1 MLTPPQA
8 GTRWDVI
15 VVGAGHNGLT
25 AGALLARAGLSTLVL
40 ERRDVV
46 GGCCVTEEIAPGC
59 RASTTSYIASML
71 RPEVIRQLDLGSH
84 GLRMVPC
91 EPALQVAL
99 DGGQVVAAWNDPA
112 RTAAEIERFSPADA
126 RSYLAADAEL
136 KALAARLQPLF
147 LDLPPDTRA
156 TGLRGGRELLRLG
169 RRLRAVRGRELE
181 GLTTLLTG
189 SLGQF
194 IDSRF
199 SSRQAK
205 ALLLANNLYGKHGGP
220 YQPGTLIGLAFHL
233 LSGGEHAEQGFFGH
247 VLGGMGAISGAIAS
261 AGRAAGMQIATGT
274 QVAQILVNGGR
285 AAGVALAD
293 GTEIAADTVLSGA
306 DPKRTFLHL
315 VDAAELPGDFRAAVG
330 GIRMDGPCGK
340 VNLVLGAEPQVRGM
354 PADAGPGRRALF
366 TLPPDLAVADACYDH
381 AKRGVLAGADQLFI
395 DCVVA
400 SAVDPSLAPPGRHI
414 MTCFV
419 QYLPYRLAEGTW
431 DGRRDELGDRVL
443 ARIGRFAPNVP
454 GAVIARQVLTPLDL
468 EREYGLTEGN
478 IFHGDI
484 ALDQLF
490 HMRPVPGWARYATP
504 VPGLYL
510 CGAGA
515 HPGGGV
521 TGAPGYNAARR
532 VLADL
537 RRQRRRPRA
546 PGHVT
551 RSRAAGTGRRQRR
564 PGAET
569 APTRGDDLPT
579 AVPPGAPSSEPGEV
593 PASTPPVRR
602 TTREVGQSARQAF
615 PGGAR

>member
-1 MLTPPQA
+1 M
-8 GTRWDVI
+8 
-15 VVGAGHNGLT
+15 VGAGHNGLT
-25 AGALLARAGLSTLVL
+25 AGALLARAGLATLVV

-71 RPEVIRQLDLGSH
+71 RPEVIRELNLGSH

-99 DGGQVVAAWNDPA
+99 EGGEVLAAWNDPDQ
-112 RTAAEIERFSPADA
+112 TAAEIARFSAADA
-126 RSYLAADAEL
+126 RAYLAADAEL
-136 KALAARLQPLF
+136 RGLAARLQPLF
-147 LDLPPDTRA
+147 TELPPDTRA
-156 TGLRGGRELLRLG
+156 TGLRGGREVLRLA
-169 RRLRAVRGRELE
+169 RRLRGVRGRELE
-181 GLTTLLTG
+181 GLTILLTG

-194 IDSRF
+194 IDARF
-199 SSRQAK
+199 ESRQAK

-233 LSGGEHAEQGFFGH
+233 LTGGEHAEQGFFGH
-247 VLGGMGAISGAIAS
+247 VLGGMGAISDAIAS
-261 AGRAAGMQIATGT
+261 AGRAAGLQIATSAP
-274 QVAQILVNGGR
+274 VARILVKGGR
-285 AAGVALAD
+285 AAGVALED
-293 GTEIAADTVLSGA
+293 GTEITAGTVLSCA
-306 DPKRTFLHL
+306 DPKRTFLQL
-315 VDAAELPGDFRAAVG
+315 VDKADLPEDFRAAVG

-340 VNLVLGAEPQVRGM
+340 VNLVLDAEPQVRGM

-366 TLPPDLAVADACYDH
+366 TLPPDLAVADACYDR
-381 AKRGVLAGADQLFI
+381 AKRGELADADQLFI

-400 SAVDPSLAPPGRHI
+400 SAVDGSLAPPGRHI

-431 DGRRDELGDRVL
+431 DSRRDELGDRVL
-443 ARIGRFAPNVP
+443 ARIGQFAPNVP
-454 GAVIARQVLTPLDL
+454 AAVVARQVLTPLDL

-478 IFHGDI
+478 IFHGDV
-484 ALDQLF
+484 AVDQLF

-537 RRQRRRPRA
+537 RR
-546 PGHVT
+546 G
-551 RSRAAGTGRRQRR
+551 RSSSGGGGSSSSSRGRGRR
-564 PGAET
+564 
-569 APTRGDDLPT
+569 
-579 AVPPGAPSSEPGEV
+579 
-593 PASTPPVRR
+593 
-602 TTREVGQSARQAF
+602 
-615 PGGAR
+615 